1 MQYVQRFLTMA
12 EVEAQLRRKTQQ
24 QQQLQQQPQGMLLT
38 GADSGMLG
46 SLRQLGPAGQ
56 HSMPLQLP
64 QPGALQPEHMQR
76 GPPGFTH
83 TAGATLRAPQ
93 YDSQHLGIPSI
104 LHVAALWWTGHLDG
118 CMHFWCTRVQGSRGS
133 PAWVCCA

>member
-1 MQYVQRFLTMA
+1 MQYVQKFLTMA

-46 SLRQLGPAGQ
+46 SLGQLGPAGQ

-93 YDSQHLGIPSI
+93 YDSQHLGIPSS
-104 LHVAALWWTGHLDG
+104 
-118 CMHFWCTRVQGSRGS
+118 CTLLLSGEL
-133 PAWVCCA
+133 AI